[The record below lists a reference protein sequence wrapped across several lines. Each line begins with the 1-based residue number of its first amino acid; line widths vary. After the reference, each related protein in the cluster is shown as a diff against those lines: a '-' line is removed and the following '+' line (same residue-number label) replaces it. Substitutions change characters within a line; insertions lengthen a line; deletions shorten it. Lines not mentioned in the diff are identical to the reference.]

1 MMNYPGSV
9 TAQSVSSIPMAP
21 LASRML
27 NLLFLFNMLVSS
39 LVMFLL
45 PADAEAIPVFA
56 RKYKLSCAACHA
68 AFPRLNAFGKQFVEA
83 NYRLPNW
90 KDTTVE
96 TGDEMLALPSSV
108 PLAIRAQAYVQQRQ
122 AKSISVETG
131 ETTQASTD
139 IQGPYLI
146 KLLSSA
152 PLSEHISYYFYGIFA
167 EKGDNGTVIIEDAW
181 FSHDDL
187 FDTGVGMMFGQFQV
201 SDLMFPRETRMTF
214 QDFMVYRM
222 AGLTYDRGLVFNYD
236 LGPVGLD
243 IGVVN
248 GNGIDEN
255 LSINSPGYKRPD
267 HMFDNDTGKALFG
280 RLGMTPAGVD
290 LGLFYYAG
298 SQKNITGVAGTVSG
312 SRDADKNAWGVD
324 LSGKLGNDTY
334 WFAQAIWNDWRGVID
349 SNRNYRWFGAFA
361 GVDYVYS
368 SHWTWSLLYNY
379 ADAGDLDNTDTVYE
393 GININSLTAAASYY
407 FMRNIKAVLEV
418 NADFQSRVE
427 QTGSYYTGHLTG
439 ENYAL
444 IGLDAA
450 F

>member
-1 MMNYPGSV
+1 MNGQNPVAISPSFFSE
-9 TAQSVSSIPMAP
+9 QLPFHR
-21 LASRML
+21 LL
-27 NLLFLFNMLVSS
+27 NILFLFSLLLSS
-39 LVMFLL
+39 LLIVLL

-56 RKYKLSCAACHA
+56 RKYKLSCNACHA
-68 AFPRLNAFGKQFVEA
+68 AFPRLNEFGQQFVDS

-90 KDTTVE
+90 KETTVK
-96 TGDEMLALPSSV
+96 TGDDMLALPDSV
-108 PLAIRAQAYVQQRQ
+108 PLAIRAQAYVQQRE
-122 AKSISVETG
+122 ASSISVENG
-131 ETTQASTD
+131 DSEQAKTD

-187 FDTGVGMMFGQFQV
+187 FGSEVSMMLGQFQV
-201 SDLMFPRETRMTF
+201 SDLMFPRETRLSF

-222 AGLTYDRGLVFNYD
+222 AGLTYDRGLLFNYE

-243 IGVVN
+243 LGMVN
-248 GNGIDEN
+248 GNGIEQN

-267 HMFDNDTGKALFG
+267 HMFDNDTGKALFT
-280 RLGMTPAGVD
+280 RLGVSPGGIDM
-290 LGLFYYAG
+290 GLFYYAG
-298 SQKNITGVAGTVSG
+298 SQKNASGAAGTVSG
-312 SRDADKNAWGVD
+312 TRDTDKVAWGAD
-324 LSGKLGNDTY
+324 MSGKLGNNAY
-334 WFAQAIWNDWRGVID
+334 WFAQAIWNDWRGFINAD
-349 SNRNYRWFGAFA
+349 QNYRWFGAFA

-368 SHWTWSLLYNY
+368 DRWTYSLLYNF

-393 GININSLTAAASYY
+393 GINMNSLTATASYY

-418 NADFQSRVE
+418 NADFQSKVA
-427 QTGSYYTGHLTG
+427 QTGTYYTGHLTG

-444 IGLDAA
+444 VGLDAA